1 MNKLQSLLAFD
12 VFYKEEMSLDMS
24 GLPFSEAETDVL
36 LLLDQHESLIARKI
50 ESYLKVDRGYLSR
63 ILNRLG
69 QEKLIDRIQDKKDKR
84 IYHIKLTKNGKTKL
98 EEIER
103 ELLKYM
109 QQKYNHINDET
120 LERISTKLEQVIN
133 IYNGN
138 KVEDLSL
145 DSTVAETED
154 KKEDNM
160 LYVRKGTTGDAGFV
174 LTTHSDYYQNVHD
187 FNDSFVSRLLE
198 EISEFNKG
206 RFNSDLFI
214 LMSGEKRIGSIIIVV
229 DSYNNAQLGW
239 FIVKDEFDTKENKE
253 MLLKH
258 ALNYCEE
265 NDVNHIFTTLL
276 IELPELESLLVEHNF
291 ALTSEQFSK
300 KWKETGTTIKRYE
313 TNLKA

>member
-12 VFYKEEMSLDMS
+12 VFYKEVLSLDMS
-24 GLPFSEAETDVL
+24 GLSLSEAETDVL

-69 QEKLIDRIQDKKDKR
+69 QKKLIDRIQDKKDKR
-84 IYHIKLTKNGKTKL
+84 IYHIKLTQLGKTKL

-109 QQKYNHINDET
+109 EEKYKDISDET
-120 LERISTKLEQVIN
+120 LERIFTKLEQVMD

-138 KVEDLSL
+138 QVEYSNL
-145 DSTVAETED
+145 DSTVTEI
-154 KKEDNM
+154 EDNTI
-160 LYVRKGTTGDAGFV
+160 YVRKGTTGDAGFV

-265 NDVNHIFTTLL
+265 HDVKHIFTTIL
-276 IELPELESLLVEHNF
+276 IESPELESLLVEHNF
-291 ALTSEQFSK
+291 TLTSEQFSK

>member
-12 VFYKEEMSLDMS
+12 VFYKEVLSLDMS
-24 GLPFSEAETDVL
+24 GLSLSEAETDVL

-69 QEKLIDRIQDKKDKR
+69 QKKLIDRIQDKKDKR
-84 IYHIKLTKNGKTKL
+84 IYHIKLTKLGKTKL

-109 QQKYNHINDET
+109 EEKYKDISDET
-120 LERISTKLEQVIN
+120 LERISTNLEQVMD

-138 KVEDLSL
+138 QVEYSNL
-145 DSTVAETED
+145 DSTVTEI
-154 KKEDNM
+154 EDNTI
-160 LYVRKGTTGDAGFV
+160 YVREGTTGDAGFV

-239 FIVKDEFDTKENKE
+239 FIVKDEFDTKENKR

-265 NDVNHIFTTLL
+265 NDVKHIFTTLL
-276 IELPELESLLVEHNF
+276 IESPELESLLVEHNF
-291 ALTSEQFSK
+291 TLTSEQFSK
-300 KWKETGTTIKRYE
+300 KWKETGSTIKRYE

>member
-12 VFYKEEMSLDMS
+12 VFYKEVLSLDMS
-24 GLPFSEAETDVL
+24 GLSLSEAETDVL

-69 QEKLIDRIQDKKDKR
+69 QKKLIDRIQDKKDKR
-84 IYHIKLTKNGKTKL
+84 IYHIKLTQLGKTKL

-109 QQKYNHINDET
+109 EEKYKDISDET
-120 LERISTKLEQVIN
+120 LERISTKLEQVMD

-138 KVEDLSL
+138 QVEYSNL
-145 DSTVAETED
+145 DSTVTEI
-154 KKEDNM
+154 EDNTI
-160 LYVRKGTTGDAGFV
+160 YVRKGTTGDAGFV

-265 NDVNHIFTTLL
+265 HDVKHIFTTIL
-276 IELPELESLLVEHNF
+276 IESPELESLLVEHNF
-291 ALTSEQFSK
+291 TLTSEQFSK
-300 KWKETGTTIKRYE
+300 KWKETGTTVKRYE

>member
-1 MNKLQSLLAFD
+1 
-12 VFYKEEMSLDMS
+12 
-24 GLPFSEAETDVL
+24 
-36 LLLDQHESLIARKI
+36 
-50 ESYLKVDRGYLSR
+50 
-63 ILNRLG
+63 
-69 QEKLIDRIQDKKDKR
+69 KR

-109 QQKYNHINDET
+109 EEKYTHINDET
-120 LERISTKLEQVIN
+120 LERISTKLEQVMD

-138 KVEDLSL
+138 QVEDSDL
-145 DSTVAETED
+145 DNTVTEI
-154 KKEDNM
+154 EDNTI
-160 LYVRKGTTGDAGFV
+160 YVREGTTGDAGFV

-214 LMSGEKRIGSIIIVV
+214 LMSGEKRLGSIIIVV

-239 FIVKDEFDTKENKE
+239 FIVQDEFDTKENKE

-276 IELPELESLLVEHNF
+276 IELPELESLLVENNF

-300 KWKETGTTIKRYE
+300 KCKETGTTIKRYE
-313 TNLKA
+313 INLKA

>member
-12 VFYKEEMSLDMS
+12 VFYKEVLSLDMS
-24 GLPFSEAETDVL
+24 GLSLSEAETDVL

-69 QEKLIDRIQDKKDKR
+69 QKKLIDRIQDKKDKR
-84 IYHIKLTKNGKTKL
+84 IYHIKLTQLGKTKL

-109 QQKYNHINDET
+109 EEKYKDISDET
-120 LERISTKLEQVIN
+120 LERIFTKLEQVMD

-138 KVEDLSL
+138 QVEYSNL
-145 DSTVAETED
+145 DSTVTEI
-154 KKEDNM
+154 EDNTI
-160 LYVRKGTTGDAGFV
+160 YVRKGTTGDAGFV

-265 NDVNHIFTTLL
+265 HDVKHIFTTIL
-276 IELPELESLLVEHNF
+276 IESPKLESLLVEHNF
-291 ALTSEQFSK
+291 TLTSEQFSK